1 MKREDDNM
9 GSSTSVRVQ
18 DSGDRQ
24 DRLTGNLGTISLVL
38 SVLAFSAPIVTV
50 AGYLAFAIG
59 FVGEAAPLAWIIAT
73 VVLLL
78 FSVGY
83 MTMTR
88 HIPRPGAFY
97 AYISLGLGRV
107 MGVGSAYLATIS
119 YLVACAGIYGFAGVT
134 IASLVESFGGPT
146 LAWWV
151 WAAAVWVIVASLGHF
166 HIDLSAKV
174 LGTVMVFEVIL
185 VAIFNVV
192 TLAKGGAEGLSVAPL
207 NPTHFINDG
216 TGIALL
222 FALGNFLGFEA
233 TALYRDEV
241 RKPNRTIPRATY
253 LAVVLIGLFYA
264 LSAYTLIIAYGPNA
278 QAAATEGAGDMFNH
292 ALTQYVGQGV
302 LQATMVLV
310 TTSAVASVLSVHNV
324 SARYLFN
331 LSADHALP
339 KFLSA
344 VHPRHK
350 SPYRASLT
358 AAIVVAVMLTPFAA
372 ASVDPAF
379 VMGAGS
385 GIGTAGILILMVLV
399 SAAVFAWFKRTGLP
413 AGESAWKVFVA
424 PIISLLFIGAVVV
437 FAIARFD
444 LLVGGEPGQNLWMLL
459 VLVAFLAAGSSVA
472 LYFKRSRPDLYV
484 RLGRATEAEVQAAIT
499 SSTPLDESRA
509 VASVAESESELENM
523 IEAQDEHLAGHHHR
537 GSEA

>member
-1 MKREDDNM
+1 MDRKSATNSPTPAAAQSAEDQQN
-9 GSSTSVRVQ
+9 
-18 DSGDRQ
+18 
-24 DRLTGNLGTISLVL
+24 RLTGNLGTVSLVL

-59 FVGEAAPLAWIIAT
+59 FVGEAAPLAWIIST
-73 VVLLL
+73 IVLMV
-78 FSVGY
+78 FSIGY

-88 HIPRPGAFY
+88 HIPRAGAFY

-107 MGVGSAYLATIS
+107 TGVGSAYLATIS
-119 YLVACAGIYGFAGVT
+119 YLVNCAGIYGFAGVT
-134 IASLVESFGGPT
+134 IGSLVTSFGGPA
-146 LAWWV
+146 LPWWACGAVV
-151 WAAAVWVIVASLGHF
+151 WIIVTTLGHF

-174 LGTVMVFEVIL
+174 LGTVMVLEVIL
-185 VAIFNVV
+185 VGIFNVV
-192 TLAKGGAEGLSVAPL
+192 TLAKGGSEGLSLAPL
-207 NPTHFINDG
+207 NPAHFINGG

-222 FALGNFLGFEA
+222 FALGNFFGFEA

-264 LSAYTLIIAYGPNA
+264 LSAYTLIVAFGSKA
-278 QAAATEGAGDMFNH
+278 QAAATDGAGTMFND
-292 ALTQYVGQGV
+292 ALTRFVGPGV
-302 LQATMVLV
+302 LQITMVLV

-339 KFLSA
+339 KYLSV

-358 AAIVVAVMLTPFAA
+358 AAIAVAVMLAPFAIT
-372 ASVDPAF
+372 SVDPAF

-385 GIGTAGILILMVLV
+385 GIGTAGVLILMVLV
-399 SAAVFAWFKRTGLP
+399 SLAVFVWFKRTGVP
-413 AGESAWKVFVA
+413 AGESPWKVFVA
-424 PIISLLFIGAVVV
+424 PIFSLVILGAVVV

-459 VLVAFLAAGSSVA
+459 VLVAFVIAGSSVA
-472 LYFKRSRPDLYV
+472 LYFKRFRPAWYA
-484 RLGRATEAEVQAAIT
+484 RLGRATDAEVEAAV
-499 SSTPLDESRA
+499 SSASPHDASLA
-509 VASVAESESELENM
+509 IASVAETESEIENVL
-523 IEAQDEHLAGHHHR
+523 EAQDAH
-537 GSEA
+537 EANRRRLGTKA

>member
-1 MKREDDNM
+1 MNKEAANLGTS
-9 GSSTSVRVQ
+9 GSAAT
-18 DSGDRQ
+18 DAGGDHQ

-59 FVGEAAPLAWIIAT
+59 FVGQAAPLAWVIAT
-73 VVLLL
+73 VVLMI
-78 FSVGY
+78 FAVGY

-107 MGVGSAYLATIS
+107 LGVGSAYLATIS
-119 YLVACAGIYGFAGVT
+119 YLVSCAGIYGFAGTT
-134 IASLVESFGGPT
+134 IATLVESFNGPT
-146 LAWWV
+146 LPWWACGAV
-151 WAAAVWVIVASLGHF
+151 VWVIVTALGHF

-185 VAIFNVV
+185 VCIFNVV

-207 NPTHFINDG
+207 DPSHFINGG

-222 FALGNFLGFEA
+222 FALGNFFGFEA

-253 LAVVLIGLFYA
+253 LAVLLIGVFYA
-264 LSAYTLIIAYGPNA
+264 ISAYTLIIAFGPKA
-278 QAAATEGAGDMFNH
+278 QSAATDGPGTMFND
-292 ALTQYVGQGV
+292 ALTHYVGQGV
-302 LQATMVLV
+302 LQVTMVLV

-358 AAIVVAVMLTPFAA
+358 AALVVALMLAPLAA
-372 ASVDPAF
+372 ASVDPGF

-385 GIGTAGILILMVLV
+385 GIGTAGVLILMVLV
-399 SAAVFAWFKRTGLP
+399 SLAVFSWFKRTGLP

-424 PIISLLFIGAVVV
+424 PIISLIVLGAVVV

-444 LLVGGEPGQNLWMLL
+444 LLVGGEPGENLWMLL
-459 VLVAFLAAGSSVA
+459 VLVAFLVAGSSVA
-472 LYFKRSRPDLYV
+472 LYFKRSRPEWYA
-484 RLGRATEAEVQAAIT
+484 RLGRATDAEVAAA
-499 SSTPLDESRA
+499 SA
-509 VASVAESESELENM
+509 VAADDVDRAIASAAEVEEEIENELE
-523 IEAQDEHLAGHHHR
+523 ARPEHGADGHR
-537 GSEA
+537 RAPRA